1 MDEAGR
7 DAEDSIGS
15 KPRSPG
21 APAARVHPWTGALHL
36 MTQLFHTPG
45 PRNIHWPVSQASNS
59 WLQAIIYGFAR

>member
-1 MDEAGR
+1 MDEAER

-36 MTQLFHTPG
+36 MTQLFHTP
-45 PRNIHWPVSQASNS
+45 RASEYPLAS
-59 WLQAIIYGFAR
+59 FTG